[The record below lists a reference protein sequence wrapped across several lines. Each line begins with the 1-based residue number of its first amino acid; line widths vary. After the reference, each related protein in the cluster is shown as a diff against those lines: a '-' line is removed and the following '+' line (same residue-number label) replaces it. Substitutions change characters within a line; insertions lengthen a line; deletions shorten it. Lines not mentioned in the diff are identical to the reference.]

1 MMIGDLILYRSTG
14 RWYERLITLATHGPF
29 VHVAIVVD
37 ESRVLAARARG
48 IGYEPLSPEDALHTV
63 VSLAGRASD
72 VGINVGLAWAMRQA
86 GKEYGWLDI
95 VYQAVKFVWPGNPL
109 RFGEE
114 GHYDCSDFACR
125 YLIHAGV
132 QLPDSCL
139 DSYTVTPN
147 DLARV
152 FGVLP
157 AEKMVK
163 SA

>member
-1 MMIGDLILYRSTG
+1 MIGDLILYRSTG

-48 IGYEPLSPEDALHTV
+48 IGYEPLPPEDALHTV

-95 VYQAVKFVWPGNPL
+95 VYQAVKFVWPHQPF
-109 RFGEE
+109 RFSEA
-114 GHYDCSDFACR
+114 GHMDCSEFVAR
-125 YLIHAGV
+125 YMLQADV
-132 QLPDSCL
+132 ALPPAFD
-139 DSYTVTPN
+139 DPATVTPN
-147 DLARV
+147 DIARWA
-152 FGVLP
+152 GLLP
-157 AEKMVK
+157 PRKG
-163 SA
+163 